1 VIAIG
6 DLSGVFPEQAPFAR
20 LPLDLA
26 SARF

>member
-1 VIAIG
+1 LPSATYQAC
-6 DLSGVFPEQAPFAR
+6 FPEQAPFAR